1 MLLNQI
7 PLIPQGTEHQIALC
21 SERVLIKTAV
31 YCISIVPLGSLLSY
45 CC

>member
-21 SERVLIKTAV
+21 SKRVLIKTAV
-31 YCISIVPLGSLLSY
+31 YCISVVPLGSLLSY